1 MKLLSQMFTTLRNGQ
16 LARKQIV
23 LVPYS
28 NFCWNILN
36 VLLGNFLLQRLII
49 MSSDQLFE
57 LIFKQLVIRGSLKQA
72 WTNNKAGILARI
84 AERAISLSEDVQTQV
99 IGDLKMSVCVS
110 NTNIAT
116 ALLVENGGYLNF

>member
-36 VLLGNFLLQRLII
+36 VLLVHGYIQGIQKNNRTILII
-49 MSSDQLFE
+49 
-57 LIFKQLVIRGSLKQA
+57 LKDID
-72 WTNNKAGILARI
+72 GIP
-84 AERAISLSEDVQTQV
+84 AIQ
-99 IGDLKMSVCVS
+99 DLKHVS
-110 NTNIAT
+110 RSRQRVYKPWNQLN
-116 ALLVENGGYLNF
+116 LYQQGLGLVLVSTSKGVLSSSKAFEYKIGGEVLCQVF

>member
-36 VLLGNFLLQRLII
+36 VLLVHGYIQGIEKSNQTILII
-49 MSSDQLFE
+49 LKYIDGVPAIHE
-57 LIFKQLVIRGSLKQA
+57 L
-72 WTNNKAGILARI
+72 
-84 AERAISLSEDVQTQV
+84 
-99 IGDLKMSVCVS
+99 
-110 NTNIAT
+110 
-116 ALLVENGGYLNF
+116 

>member
-36 VLLGNFLLQRLII
+36 VLLVHGYIQGIQKSNQTILQGCQKAEPQGYALDAKGKNIERG
-49 MSSDQLFE
+49 
-57 LIFKQLVIRGSLKQA
+57 FKK
-72 WTNNKAGILARI
+72 
-84 AERAISLSEDVQTQV
+84 
-99 IGDLKMSVCVS
+99 
-110 NTNIAT
+110 
-116 ALLVENGGYLNF
+116 

>member
-36 VLLGNFLLQRLII
+36 VLLVHGYIQGIQKSNQTILII
-49 MSSDQLFE
+49 LKYINGVPAIHE
-57 LIFKQLVIRGSLKQA
+57 LKQVSRSSQRVYKP
-72 WTNNKAGILARI
+72 WNRLNLYQQGLGLVLVSTSKGILPSAKAFEYKI
-84 AERAISLSEDVQTQV
+84 GGEVLCQV
-99 IGDLKMSVCVS
+99 
-110 NTNIAT
+110 
-116 ALLVENGGYLNF
+116 F